1 MLEVGQRFE
10 KLTKE
15 IVDECNKGGKYY
27 VFAIKNEENNEY
39 VYEIRENVITLNDKV
54 RTLRERR
61 EIECFSIINRGKL
74 WYDNLSEEQLSELD
88 KWYREWLNVTD
99 TLVVPE
105 KPIWLK

>member
-15 IVDECNKGGKYY
+15 IVDECNNGGKYY

-54 RTLRERR
+54 ETLRERR
-61 EIECFSIINRGKL
+61 EEECFSIINRGKL
-74 WYDNLSEEQLSELD
+74 WYDTLTQEQLQELNI
-88 KWYREWLNVTD
+88 WYELWLDVTT
-99 TLVVPE
+99 TLVVPL
-105 KPIWLK
+105 KPKWLK